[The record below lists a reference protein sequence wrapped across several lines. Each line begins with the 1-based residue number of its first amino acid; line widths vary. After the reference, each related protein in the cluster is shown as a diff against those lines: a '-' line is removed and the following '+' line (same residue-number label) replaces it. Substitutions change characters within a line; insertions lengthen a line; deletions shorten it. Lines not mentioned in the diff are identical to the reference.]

1 MQPTKCAICHKAKD
15 EHVRGISGVLGCH
28 NNSSSTTYE
37 PETKQMAKQ
46 VSVAALLDEK
56 VRKPLDKT
64 EALAIA
70 RGLKRST
77 DPALIQR
84 LAIDACKAH
93 GWS

>member
-1 MQPTKCAICHKAKD
+1 MDA
-15 EHVRGISGVLGCH
+15 
-28 NNSSSTTYE
+28 N
-37 PETKQMAKQ
+37 Q
-46 VSVAALLDEK
+46 VSVAALLDEA